1 MSVPSDPTV
10 DEAVSA
16 TARLWWIPLVVGIL
30 FIGFGVVTLFDVAKG
45 ASVVALII
53 GLFLILD
60 GLVEM
65 FMGRTGGSRLVAV
78 LLGAVLI
85 IGGGLVI
92 AYPEYTIATIAI
104 IWGIVMLVSGIGRIV
119 AAVMIR
125 DYGWGWRV
133 TLGVI
138 ETVFGVI
145 VLSWP
150 KQTAYVIMILIGI
163 YAILG
168 GILQIA
174 IAIQLRKAP
183 DRLAE
188 LRAQGGDV
196 TPAF

>member
-1 MSVPSDPTV
+1 MSVPSDPTL
-10 DEAVSA
+10 DESVSA

-30 FIGFGVVTLFDVAKG
+30 FIGFGLMTLFDVAKG

-53 GLFLILD
+53 GLFLIFD

-65 FMGRTGGSRLVAV
+65 FMGRPGGSRVVAV
-78 LLGAVLI
+78 LLGTLLI
-85 IGGGLVI
+85 IGGGFVI
-92 AYPEYTIATIAI
+92 AYPEYTIATIAV
-104 IWGIVMLVSGIGRIV
+104 IWGIVMLVSGIARVV
-119 AAVMIR
+119 ASIMLR

-138 ETVFGVI
+138 EGIIGVI
-145 VLSWP
+145 VLAWP

-174 IAIQLRKAP
+174 IALALRKAP
-183 DRLAE
+183 ERLAE
-188 LRAQGGDV
+188 ARAEGGDAV
-196 TPAF
+196 PAF